1 MMKNS
6 DSSDSLKREQ
16 VYDRFELAWRSPV
29 APNIESYLAEVNEGD
44 RETTFKELL
53 RIEKEIRK
61 QRGQSIELRDY
72 YIRFPSLK
80 STIDLV
86 FCESDSDD
94 PKAPPLISGF
104 QLIDRLGA
112 GGQGEVWLAIDSKMD
127 RLVAIKILNPKS
139 KDSQAAVARF
149 RHEAEVTAKLEHPS
163 VVPVYE
169 IGEEVTSAGLPKSN
183 SPCFVMKVYGDRRM
197 HSAIAAFK
205 SQNQGAGDGRLADAL
220 RDFDRSGSEANRD
233 ALMQS
238 LSSMNLDEKQ
248 EGDLWLK
255 SLVTSILQS
264 DSEAGS
270 LSKAIKKLHSKPWSE
285 TELRKLLSR
294 FLRVCDAIGYAHSR
308 GVVHCDL
315 KPDNIML
322 GEFGETLVADWGL
335 SREISRQEQTLV
347 SHLNIIRLKTRLR
360 LPNDDDSI
368 AGTLRYMAPEQA
380 RGQSQL
386 GPSSDIFSL
395 GAVLYCILTGQAPI
409 GSSPKSCSSTAT
421 TVAILSDK
429 ELYAKACAGEFL
441 HPSAV
446 EPNISKALAAVAV
459 KAMSKTIDMRYETT
473 LAFADDVQRWMNGD
487 PVSAWPE
494 PVTVRVRRWVK
505 THETSVVAIAAC
517 LCIAI
522 LSMSILFALASFQKS
537 EIANA
542 LNREEQERKRAVA
555 ALGLAKTNAQTAKE
569 QSQLALATLT
579 SIVTELQ
586 RSLDNLPRGT
596 TVRSRILSSSIPH
609 LDKIATEFTSKADVD
624 RITMIAIGELGDTL
638 LEIGKLEGNPA
649 PRDLQA
655 RSTKLDGS
663 NVQVEIAPSDVAGR
677 LYRTAFGIAEKLYA
691 NNMEDPLGQGDMAV
705 SLERLGELALK
716 LGQADEAIRLFE
728 RSYAIRQT
736 MLQADTLDA
745 KHVHNLIVVIGRLG
759 QTFLDSGRLSEASD
773 RFREAMTLCRS
784 LEQAN
789 SPSEYLER
797 DLAMSFDQLGSV
809 QFRQGKTVDA
819 LAEYQ
824 EGLKL
829 RLVTSNAQPDD
840 ERLLRNLSVSQL
852 QVGLLLMQVGRNME
866 AHQNISEGLKIRK
879 KLVDSDP
886 ENGRKQRDLSVAYN
900 NLGSVL
906 HVLGRDEE
914 ELESFNQALAIRR
927 ELAKA
932 DPNDQ
937 VKQRDLSVSLER
949 VGTLLLDRGEF
960 ADAQSRFLEGEGI
973 VFARSNSDPGNKE
986 KLRELAVFQDRL
998 GEVSRKLKKSEEAF
1012 AYQEKA
1018 IDIRRKLVAADP
1030 SNSFW
1035 QQDLATALSDQ
1046 GEWLMGSG
1054 QNETAYL
1061 VISEALS
1068 IRRSLV
1074 ADDPKNSRKQRELTE
1089 TLNRLGDAS
1098 IALGNRDLSLSSF
1111 EESLS
1116 VTQLLAV
1123 ADPENVRLQN
1133 DLVFTLNRLGD
1144 TLLSVGRQAEAI
1156 SRYRERL
1163 TVCEQLAKNQ
1173 PTDPLKQCEV
1183 AICHSLLGEA
1193 QIQAENFPSA
1203 IEQFQSGIHVFETVI
1218 AAGQLEQRCQ
1228 DGIAELTARIQFVQR
1243 SVLAVGPWESLQG
1256 DEIADL
1262 LLIRAQY
1269 FSRRRDLNELIRI
1282 TERLSLLEPV
1292 TVASTYNSACVF
1304 CLCAELC
1311 AKGKVEPSKSDM
1323 SEQKRYLDLALARL
1337 NQAISLG
1344 FSDFESMRKSDQ
1356 LAPLRVLPEFK
1367 HLLSRTPPKD
1377 NS

>member
-1 MMKNS
+1 
-6 DSSDSLKREQ
+6 
-16 VYDRFELAWRSPV
+16 
-29 APNIESYLAEVNEGD
+29 
-44 RETTFKELL
+44 
-53 RIEKEIRK
+53 
-61 QRGQSIELRDY
+61 
-72 YIRFPSLK
+72 
-80 STIDLV
+80 
-86 FCESDSDD
+86 
-94 PKAPPLISGF
+94 
-104 QLIDRLGA
+104 
-112 GGQGEVWLAIDSKMD
+112 
-127 RLVAIKILNPKS
+127 
-139 KDSQAAVARF
+139 
-149 RHEAEVTAKLEHPS
+149 
-163 VVPVYE
+163 
-169 IGEEVTSAGLPKSN
+169 
-183 SPCFVMKVYGDRRM
+183 
-197 HSAIAAFK
+197 
-205 SQNQGAGDGRLADAL
+205 
-220 RDFDRSGSEANRD
+220 
-233 ALMQS
+233 
-238 LSSMNLDEKQ
+238 
-248 EGDLWLK
+248 
-255 SLVTSILQS
+255 
-264 DSEAGS
+264 
-270 LSKAIKKLHSKPWSE
+270 
-285 TELRKLLSR
+285 
-294 FLRVCDAIGYAHSR
+294 
-308 GVVHCDL
+308 
-315 KPDNIML
+315 ML

-335 SREISRQEQTLV
+335 SREINRQEQTLG
-347 SHLNIIRLKTRLR
+347 SNLNIIRLKAPLSPPCDEDGIR
-360 LPNDDDSI
+360 
-368 AGTLRYMAPEQA
+368 GTLRYMAPEQA
-380 RGQSQL
+380 LGQIQL
-386 GPSSDIFSL
+386 GPSTDIFSL

-421 TVAILSDK
+421 TLPILSDK

-446 EPNISKALAAVAV
+446 EPNVPKALAAIAV
-459 KAMSKTIDMRYETT
+459 KAMSKAIDHRYATVLE
-473 LAFADDVQRWMNGD
+473 LADDVQRWMSGD

-542 LNREEQERKRAVA
+542 LNREEQERKRAVT
-555 ALGLAKTNAQTAKE
+555 ALGLAETNAQTAKE

-586 RSLDNLPRGT
+586 RSLVNLPRGT

-638 LEIGKLEGNPA
+638 LEIGKLESNPV
-649 PRDLQA
+649 PRASQVS
-655 RSTKLDGS
+655 STKLDGF
-663 NVQVEIAPSDVAGR
+663 NAQGEIAPSDVAGR

-691 NNMEDPLGQGDMAV
+691 NNLEDPIAQGDMAV

-716 LGQADEAIRLFE
+716 QGQAGEAIGLFE
-728 RSYAIRQT
+728 KSYAIRQT
-736 MLQADTLDA
+736 MLQADKLDA
-745 KHVHNLIVVIGRLG
+745 KHVHNLTVVIGRIG
-759 QTFLDSGRLSEASD
+759 QTFLDSGRLKEAID
-773 RFREAMTLCRS
+773 KFREAMTLCRG

-789 SPSEYLER
+789 SSSEYLQR

-809 QFRQGKTVDA
+809 QFRQGNTVGA

-840 ERLLRNLSVSQL
+840 ERLLRNLSVSYL
-852 QVGLLLMQVGRNME
+852 QVGLLLMQVGRNVE
-866 AHQNISEGLKIRK
+866 AHQNISEGLNIRK
-879 KLVDSDP
+879 KLLASDP
-886 ENGRKQRDLSVAYN
+886 ENGLKQRDLSVAYN

-927 ELAKA
+927 ELANA

-960 ADAQSRFLEGEGI
+960 ADAKSRFLEGEGI

-998 GEVSRKLKKSEEAF
+998 GEVSRKLNKSEEAF
-1012 AYQEKA
+1012 AYQERA
-1018 IDIRRKLVAADP
+1018 IDIRRKLVAAVP

-1035 QQDLATALSDQ
+1035 QQDLATALSDH

-1054 QNETAYL
+1054 QNETANL
-1061 VISEALS
+1061 VIREALS
-1068 IRRSLV
+1068 IRRLLV

-1089 TLNRLGDAS
+1089 TLNRLGDAA

-1116 VTQLLAV
+1116 VIQLLAGT
-1123 ADPENVRLQN
+1123 DPENVRLQN
-1133 DLVFTLNRLGD
+1133 DLVFTLTRLGD
-1144 TLLSVGRQAEAI
+1144 TLLSLGREAEAI
-1156 SRYRERL
+1156 SRYQERL
-1163 TVCEQLAKNQ
+1163 SVCQQLATNQ
-1173 PTDPLKQCEV
+1173 PTDALKQREV

-1203 IEQFQSGIHVFETVI
+1203 IEQFQSGIHVFETMI
-1218 AAGQLEQRCQ
+1218 AAGQLEQRCH
-1228 DGIAELTARIQFVQR
+1228 DGIAELMERIQFANR
-1243 SVLAVGPWESLQG
+1243 SAIAVGAWEDLQG
-1256 DEIADL
+1256 DDIADL

-1282 TERLSLLEPV
+1282 TERLSLLEPA
-1292 TVASTYNSACVF
+1292 TVASAYNAACVF
-1304 CLCAELC
+1304 CLCSDLC
-1311 AKGKVEPSKSDM
+1311 VKGKVDPSQSDL
-1323 SEQKRYLDLALARL
+1323 SEQKRYLDLALERL

-1344 FSDFESMRKSDQ
+1344 FSDFESLRKSDQ
-1356 LAPLRVLPEFK
+1356 LAPLRVLPEFEN
-1367 HLLSRTPPKD
+1367 LLSRTHPKE